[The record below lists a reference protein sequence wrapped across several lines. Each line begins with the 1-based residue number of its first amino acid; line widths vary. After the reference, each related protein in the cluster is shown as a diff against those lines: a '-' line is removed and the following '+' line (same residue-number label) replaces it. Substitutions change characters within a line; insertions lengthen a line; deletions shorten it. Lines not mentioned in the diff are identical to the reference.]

1 MLGNLDA
8 LQLETLS
15 HSLYQYSK
23 LIGPNEEKKNL
34 KLMQALRNRSFALL
48 TSYRQQ
54 SLSISPSDI
63 FFLSLSY
70 AKMSDFT
77 DVEGLQLV
85 FEDLTSEVA

>member
-15 HSLYQYSK
+15 HCLYQYSK

-34 KLMQALRNRSFALL
+34 KLMQALRARSFALL

-63 FFLSLSY
+63 LFLSLSY

-85 FEDLTSEVA
+85 FEDLTTEVA